1 MDLIVKLTFNFD
13 GMDDCSE
20 VEIKNYLMT
29 ALEIGADSTASEIRV
44 RTVEQVK

>member
-1 MDLIVKLTFNFD
+1 MDLIVKLNFWFD

-29 ALEIGADSTASEIRV
+29 ALESGAESTGCEIRV